1 MFMTTLKKGFMKI
14 NIEDIQKNLDQRKEW
29 NLFPLDKIEFYENGI
44 KLEIPKDVIIQF
56 EKIGLNNVD
65 FITSGYYKRKF

>member
-1 MFMTTLKKGFMKI
+1 MKI
-14 NIEDIQKNLDQRKEW
+14 NIEDIQKNLDKRKEW

-44 KLEIPKDVIIQF
+44 KLEIPKDAIIQF

>member
-1 MFMTTLKKGFMKI
+1 MTTLKKGFMKI